1 MTRLAP
7 GDLNGL
13 PVIVGT
19 GLAGLACALAM
30 APQPVV
36 VVTKSALG
44 TGCSSV
50 WAQGGIAA
58 PLGTDD
64 CAALHVADTLAA
76 GDGLCVEEAV
86 TRIIAAA
93 PEAIAALES
102 WGVQFDREADGRYC
116 VSLEAAHSR
125 RRVLHAGG
133 GDTAGKSIMDA
144 LVARVLATPSI
155 HVLENTEVVRL
166 VTRDGVVRG
175 LVARVEGKLLVIQ
188 TGRVVLATG
197 GVGGLWP
204 YSTNP
209 SGAIGQGLA
218 LAAVAGARVVDTEFV
233 QFHPTAVDLGRDPMP
248 LASEALR
255 GEGARLVDEH
265 GDPIVR
271 DDARGDLAPRDVV
284 ARAVWIHCAA
294 GGRAFL
300 DGRQTI
306 GAAFPQR
313 FPTLYGVC
321 IDAGIDP
328 VTTPIPV
335 RPGAHYHMGG
345 VAADAAGRTNVP
357 GLWAC
362 GEAAATGLHGAN
374 RLASNSLLEA
384 VVTGRA
390 VAADLA
396 ALAPTKSRPAL
407 ISLGAGDDRADDATV
422 TQRVRSIMGRHV
434 GILRSGEGLAQA
446 LAMLKPDAES
456 GHKAAIAALLIAAA
470 SYLRTES
477 RGAQSRTDY
486 PERHK
491 IAERSFLTLADA
503 IDLAGQCVVNTRFA
517 AGVRT

>member
-175 LVARVEGKLLVIQ
+175 LVARVEGFDRK
-188 TGRVVLATG
+188 
-197 GVGGLWP
+197 
-204 YSTNP
+204 SFF
-209 SGAIGQGLA
+209 
-218 LAAVAGARVVDTEFV
+218 AVAESKSGVDKFRFWEKPIELPQTS
-233 QFHPTAVDLGRDPMP
+233 DPDVNVYDM
-248 LASEALR
+248 
-255 GEGARLVDEH
+255 RLTKHE
-265 GDPIVR
+265 
-271 DDARGDLAPRDVV
+271 
-284 ARAVWIHCAA
+284 
-294 GGRAFL
+294 
-300 DGRQTI
+300 DGW
-306 GAAFPQR
+306 F
-313 FPTLYGVC
+313 
-321 IDAGIDP
+321 
-328 VTTPIPV
+328 
-335 RPGAHYHMGG
+335 
-345 VAADAAGRTNVP
+345 
-357 GLWAC
+357 
-362 GEAAATGLHGAN
+362 
-374 RLASNSLLEA
+374 
-384 VVTGRA
+384 
-390 VAADLA
+390 
-396 ALAPTKSRPAL
+396 
-407 ISLGAGDDRADDATV
+407 
-422 TQRVRSIMGRHV
+422 
-434 GILRSGEGLAQA
+434 
-446 LAMLKPDAES
+446 
-456 GHKAAIAALLIAAA
+456 
-470 SYLRTES
+470 
-477 RGAQSRTDY
+477 
-486 PERHK
+486 
-491 IAERSFLTLADA
+491 
-503 IDLAGQCVVNTRFA
+503 
-517 AGVRT
+517 